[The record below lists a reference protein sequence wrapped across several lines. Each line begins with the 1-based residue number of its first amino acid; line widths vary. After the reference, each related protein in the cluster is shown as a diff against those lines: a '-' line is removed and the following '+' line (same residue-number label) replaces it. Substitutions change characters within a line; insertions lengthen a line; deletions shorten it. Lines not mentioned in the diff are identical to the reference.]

1 MHSIV
6 LPSMGSP
13 FGRNG
18 PFSLLDGLLGSVLF
32 RLYAG
37 LFSLDAAELLQTRLA
52 SVRDAVLRL
61 AILLP
66 HLVGGAD
73 GLRCRI

>member
-1 MHSIV
+1 
-6 LPSMGSP
+6 MGSP

-18 PFSLLDGLLGSVLF
+18 PFSLLDGLLGRVLF
-32 RLYAG
+32 RLDAG
-37 LFSLDAAELLQTRLA
+37 LFSLDTAELLQTRLA
-52 SVRDAVLRL
+52 GVRDAVLRL

-73 GLRCRI
+73 GLRGRI